1 MADLD
6 SFIKQYLKNKKISD
20 YEGWLALYGRDSEKE
35 YRAARAEADTD
46 YVQAR
51 AEHGKTA
58 AALYGRGLSG
68 SGYSDYLNSTAYATR
83 AGLYDKAR
91 ERQQATEA
99 ENRRGYLSYLDKIT
113 EAEEEASAKKED
125 EQGKIFKDLL
135 AKNILDRG
143 AAVTYLIGRGIDEET
158 AVVLAN
164 KSIEVAH
171 GTKSYIATL
180 SGEARAMYMDYHA
193 AYQYAL
199 AKGVSEEIARSVAQI
214 AQAALELR
222 GANHSYYD

>member
-1 MADLD
+1 MADLAK
-6 SFIKQYLKNKKISD
+6 FIEQYLKNKKISD

-35 YRAARAEADTD
+35 YREARAEADTT
-46 YVQAR
+46 YAQAR
-51 AEHGKTA
+51 AEHGRTA
-58 AALYGRGLSG
+58 AALYERGLSG
-68 SGYSDYLNSTAYATR
+68 SGYSDYLSSNAFAER
-83 AGLYDKAR
+83 VGLYDKAR
-91 ERQQATEA
+91 ERKAATDA
-99 ENRRGYLSYLDKIT
+99 ENRRGYLSYLEQNARA
-113 EAEEEASAKKED
+113 EADVQAKKES

-158 AVVLAN
+158 AVKLAN

-171 GTKSYIATL
+171 NTKSYIATI
-180 SGEARAMYMDYHA
+180 SQEARAMYMDYHA

-199 AKGVSEEIARSVAQI
+199 TKGVSEEMARSVAQI

-222 GANHSYYD
+222 GANYSYYD